1 MRRGKVVKHLGG
13 GRRVLLGLDR
23 PEVTVAEE
31 WLEPDDMV
39 VLYTDGITEARDDEG
54 RFFGLDR
61 LIGHLER
68 SASAGLPAPEML
80 RRLTHDVLD
89 HQKGVLQD
97 DATLVVAQ
105 WSSGEE
111 HTYTSG
117 LTSSPTP
124 LGERARRF

>member
-1 MRRGKVVKHLGG
+1 
-13 GRRVLLGLDR
+13 
-23 PEVTVAEE
+23 
-31 WLEPDDMV
+31 
-39 VLYTDGITEARDDEG
+39 VLYTDGITEARDET
-54 RFFGLDR
+54 RNFFGLDR

-117 LTSSPTP
+117 LTGSPAP
-124 LGERARRF
+124 LGDEDAPRF